1 MQPRACSLGALMES
15 ETHTRILQGDT
26 LRQTVDAE
34 SHKPAQTPLWCARH
48 AWAHSETVSDTHLNT
63 CAHVRAHMHTHA
75 RTHTHLPQASGTAL
89 CQVSW
94 EGDRLQPAVAGRC
107 PENNAPP
114 LHHLRRHKGPLSAW
128 RSPQGSLSTGFP
140 GGCACVR
147 GRAAG
152 SSPGPPAPTHLPR
165 DPSPS
170 RASCLV
176 LQTLRGLPPLAHLPS
191 STPVKAD

>member
-114 LHHLRRHKGPLSAW
+114 PPPPAQTQGAIVSLAFATGQPLNRLSWRLCLCAGEGGWQLPRPTCSHPPTPGPFPL
-128 RSPQGSLSTGFP
+128 QSLLP
-140 GGCACVR
+140 GPADPEGLTP
-147 GRAAG
+147 
-152 SSPGPPAPTHLPR
+152 PGPPSLLN
-165 DPSPS
+165 PS
-170 RASCLV
+170 
-176 LQTLRGLPPLAHLPS
+176 
-191 STPVKAD
+191 